1 MEWVLLTVA
10 VILLLLPTYIIV
22 NLLHKVE
29 RLDDELSNVSSSLV
43 DVLTTIEKAYTDMKI
58 IDSRGLFES
67 EDETGQVFKSLK
79 QEVDMLREK
88 YIEEKQSEK

>member
-10 VILLLLPTYIIV
+10 AILLLLPTYIIF

>member
-10 VILLLLPTYIIV
+10 VILLLLPTYIIF